1 MSSAGV
7 GLTHNLDEL
16 HGQLSSFAG
25 TTGVIGCLLV
35 SLVGAALTA
44 DPPSK
49 KPSKDAELETQRAK
63 HRAATLAAGK
73 ERHQWLQELV
83 GREWDMYDRD
93 DYYYLLLVGSFGMS
107 MQTVV
112 MSTIVLTNLQAIP
125 QSLAKKFVAKHHIW
139 VAMPA
144 IMIGPAC
151 LSLCAAL
158 CTAQTPDPPSAQSP
172 CGSSSS
178 ELRGEPP
185 AHISLERDGD
195 PPQPHSRAR

>member
-1 MSSAGV
+1 MLPWKEVAEV
-7 GLTHNLDEL
+7 TPATEL

-158 CTAQTPDPPSAQSP
+158 CIALE
-172 CGSSSS
+172 S
-178 ELRGEPP
+178 EFGPKV
-185 AHISLERDGD
+185 
-195 PPQPHSRAR
+195 SRAAWTVRPRALFVA